1 MGAAPGNTA
10 ADMAMSALGDRDRSG
25 GPVDGDAEAGGSSAL
40 AVVPPRGRA
49 AGVRPPAADGEWQD
63 WPDEVWADLAGR
75 EDPVT
80 WNMAQTIASTIDP
93 YR

>member
-1 MGAAPGNTA
+1 MGAAPGTTA

-25 GPVDGDAEAGGSSAL
+25 GPVDGDAEAGAPSAL

-63 WPDEVWADLAGR
+63 WPDEVWADLEGR

-80 WNMAQTIASTIDP
+80 WNMAQSIASKKVP
-93 YR
+93 